1 MPVVPSGSTVSGL
14 MEAAELTA
22 EASEIIETL
31 ERRVDS
37 DIVVFCRPSGL
48 LITWVQKPAKRRRSR
63 AISRAGVGT

>member
-14 MEAAELTA
+14 VEAVELTA
-22 EASEIIETL
+22 KASEIIGTSGG
-31 ERRVDS
+31 RVDS
-37 DIVVFCRPSGL
+37 NIVVFCRPSGL